1 MSQATRKSPLRNPPD
16 VGPRCEAGKRIA
28 GTTGV
33 AELAAGAADRK
44 RPPARCMSGC
54 GEPTPE
60 TAVPQRP
67 GRRIPGTGHALPGTV
82 QS

>member
-16 VGPRCEAGKRIA
+16 VGPRCEAGKRTA
-28 GTTGV
+28 DTTGV

-44 RPPARCMSGC
+44 RPLPRCMSGC
-54 GEPTPE
+54 GQPTPD

-67 GRRIPGTGHALPGTV
+67 GRRIPGTGHAPPGTV